1 MRLDDQQLPADKR
14 YWRFNG
20 WQPSPSCLVNAVRV
34 VLQHPLTRS
43 SAQLEKFMRAIHE
56 HKSASVRP
64 FRLTMEKNHAQ
75 REVILS

>member
-1 MRLDDQQLPADKR
+1 ML
-14 YWRFNG
+14 
-20 WQPSPSCLVNAVRV
+20 SNAVRV
-34 VLQHPLTRS
+34 VLLHPLTLS
-43 SAQLEKFMRAIHE
+43 STQLEKFIRAVHE